1 LSIKERLIKGI
12 GGTPNFKRR
21 LANAHGEER
30 AVGIH
35 EIYEAVITYNKLKT
49 VELVRAAIDQ
59 GIAVTAILGE
69 GLVAPLDEVGGKF
82 SDGDLFVP
90 EMLAAAHAVKA
101 GLEILRPHLIS
112 AGTASKG
119 TIVIGTVKGD
129 LHDIGKN
136 IVIMM
141 LEGAGFRVEDLGIDV
156 EAEKFIAVAEEK
168 KADIVALSALLT
180 TTLPAMEATIA
191 LIREQCPKMKTLIGG
206 APVTDQFAKKIGAD
220 GFGVDAPAAVD
231 IARNLLDV

>member
-1 LSIKERLIKGI
+1 LINEI
-12 GGTPNFKRR
+12 GGAPNLKGR
-21 LANAHGEER
+21 LANADGEER
-30 AVGIH
+30 AVEIH
-35 EIYEAVITYNKLKT
+35 DIYEAVITYNKMKT
-49 VELVRAAIDQ
+49 AELVESAIDQ

-69 GLVAPLDEVGGKF
+69 GLVAPLDEVGKKF

-90 EMLAAAHAVKA
+90 EMLAAAHAVKE

-156 EAEKFIAVAEEK
+156 DAEKFIAVAEEK

-180 TTLPAMEATIA
+180 TTLPAMESTIA

-206 APVTDQFAKKIGAD
+206 APVTDQFAKTIGAD

-231 IARNLLDV
+231 MARNLLAI